1 MCVKNI
7 KSILLRAEF
16 YAKSRILMLLRA
28 TKNATKRAPLHTK
41 RQNIEKGEIIAQI
54 SSTLFT
60 KIDPGQEELRN
71 GKIANLSL
79 CAQKL
84 DGVFIPKGQVFS
96 FWRQIGRPTL
106 RNGFVKGREIRNGVL
121 IPSVGGGICQLSSS
135 LYQLAKQAGFEI
147 VERHTHTKVFEGAA
161 FPAGEDANVFWNY
174 IDFRFRA
181 GFDVFLSVEVSETEL
196 MAKLY
201 QALAKNS

>member
-1 MCVKNI
+1 MNNLKA
-7 KSILLRAEF
+7 KILNAEF
-16 YAKSRILMLLRA
+16 YAKSRILMLIRA
-28 TKNATKRAPLHTK
+28 AKNAQNKMPLHTK
-41 RQNIEKGEIIAQI
+41 LNGARKGEIIAQI

-71 GKIANLSL
+71 GKIANLRL

-84 DGVFIPKGQVFS
+84 DGIFIPEGQIFS

-106 RNGFVKGREIRNGVL
+106 KNGFTKGREIRHGKL

-135 LYQLAKQAGFEI
+135 LYQVSKQAGFEI
-147 VERHTHTKVFEGAA
+147 IERHMHTKVFEGAA

-174 IDFRFRA
+174 IDFQFRPKHNIIIS
-181 GFDVFLSVEVSETEL
+181 VEIKESELSVGVNL
-196 MAKLY
+196 IA
-201 QALAKNS
+201 Q